1 MQTSLHLSDK
11 DVRRLLLYLHGLSL
25 LTRKNLTPLGL
36 LAMVDQLGFVQV
48 DSINTIER
56 AHHMILF
63 ARNPTYRQGLLA
75 HLIEGER
82 TLFENWTHDA
92 AIIPMKFYPYWKP
105 RFEREQERLRGAWRR
120 HRGDAFEA
128 QVEQVLS
135 QIHADGPILARHLG
149 NGERKGPPGWW
160 NWHPSK
166 TALEYLWRC
175 GTLAITRRDGFQKV
189 YDLAERVIPAAVR
202 DVQLS
207 KDTVVDWACRSAL
220 ERLGVATAREIAG
233 FWAAVSATEAQTWC
247 KRHLENGVV
256 QVRVECADGSPAR
269 LMFARGDLVDLLKVI
284 PPPPRRLRFLN
295 PFDPLIRDRL
305 RTRRMFNFDY
315 RIEVFVPAAQRH
327 HGYYVLPILEGDRFI
342 GRIDMKHQR
351 QTGQLQV
358 TGLWLEEGQQFT
370 RGRQQDLATAL
381 ERLRQFTGADVV
393 AFENGYLRA

>member
-1 MQTSLHLSDK
+1 MQTPLHISDT
-11 DVRRLLLYLHGLSL
+11 DVRHLLLYLHGLSL
-25 LTRKNLTPLGL
+25 VTRKPLTSPGL
-36 LAMVDQLGFVQV
+36 LAMIEQLGFVQV

-63 ARNPTYRQGLLA
+63 ARDHTYRQGQLA
-75 HLIEGER
+75 QLIEGER
-82 TLFENWTHDA
+82 ALFENWTHDA
-92 AIIPMKFYPYWKP
+92 AVIPMQFYPYWKP

-120 HRGDAFEA
+120 RRGDGFEA

-135 QIHADGPILARHLG
+135 QIRADGPILARHLG

-175 GTLAITRRDGFQKV
+175 GILAITRRDGFQKV

-202 DVQLS
+202 EVELANDA
-207 KDTVVDWACRSAL
+207 VVDWACRSAL
-220 ERLGVATAREIAG
+220 DRLGVATPREIAG
-233 FWAAVSATEAQTWC
+233 FWASVSAAEAQAWC
-247 KRHLENGVV
+247 TRHLGKGVI

-269 LMFARGDLVDLLKVI
+269 PMFARGDLVELLKAI

-315 RIEVFVPAAQRH
+315 RIEVFVPAARRH
-327 HGYYVLPILEGDRFI
+327 HGYYVLPILEGERFI
-342 GRIDMKHQR
+342 GRINVKHWR
-351 QTGQLQV
+351 QTGQLLV
-358 TGLWLEEGQQFT
+358 TGLWFEAGHQLT
-370 RGRQQDLATAL
+370 RGRQRDLETAL
-381 ERLRQFTGADVV
+381 ERLRRFTGAGAV
-393 AFENGYLRA
+393 AFENGYLKA